1 MKKLIEDTKGGVRA
15 AVDFVGAENTIE
27 YAFNGT
33 KKGGQIVVV
42 GLFGGSFQKPI
53 PMFPLTAKSIC
64 GSFVGNLEET
74 KEMLELVKSGK
85 VDPIPVETR
94 DLKEATKTLDDL
106 RDGNITGRVVLEP

>member
-1 MKKLIEDTKGGVRA
+1 M
-15 AVDFVGAENTIE
+15 
-27 YAFNGT
+27 
-33 KKGGQIVVV
+33 
-42 GLFGGSFQKPI
+42 GLFGGAFQKPI